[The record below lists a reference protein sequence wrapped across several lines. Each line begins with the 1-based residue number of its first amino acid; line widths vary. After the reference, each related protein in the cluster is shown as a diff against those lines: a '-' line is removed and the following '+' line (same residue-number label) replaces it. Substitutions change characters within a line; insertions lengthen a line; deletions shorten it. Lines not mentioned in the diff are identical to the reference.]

1 MQKLF
6 YTWSPIWVSS
16 NTPRQ
21 GGQTENNSLYAL
33 GSFHY
38 TLCCFGLSNSPQ
50 SMQRLTDWL
59 TSDLDNFSRLRR
71 WFPCFHSN
79 AGRARITSWQLFQR
93 FPDAGLKITPK
104 SHLGCSEVT
113 FCCYLISED
122 GTKPP
127 PEKFEAIK
135 NYPEPAT
142 VKVLKSFLGAVN
154 FYRSAIP
161 NFAVIDALLKKL
173 LQGKK
178 QRYASLTFAK

>member
-1 MQKLF
+1 
-6 YTWSPIWVSS
+6 
-16 NTPRQ
+16 
-21 GGQTENNSLYAL
+21 
-33 GSFHY
+33 
-38 TLCCFGLSNSPQ
+38 
-50 SMQRLTDWL
+50 
-59 TSDLDNFSRLRR
+59 
-71 WFPCFHSN
+71 
-79 AGRARITSWQLFQR
+79 LFQR